1 MSNPFDGLA
10 KKSDSPGKKKS
21 DVVAAV
27 VPKKIAKNID
37 EFVAIKATVKS
48 GEADLKVLETEII
61 ECLREQQ
68 DTLAYAGQFTKSL
81 AANGLTETVAANGLT
96 ETARITYVTSDRFSV
111 PQDEASLTE
120 LKKITGPAF
129 DNMFETKRV
138 ITMKKDALENET
150 LLMKI
155 ATACEKAGMPLVE
168 AFDVCDKVI
177 AKSGLDEKQYSL
189 PKDKLSIFRTLVKQN
204 KPALK

>member
-81 AANGLTETVAANGLT
+81 AANGLTET
-96 ETARITYVTSDRFSV
+96 ARITYVTSDRFSV

-155 ATACEKAGMPLVE
+155 AAACEKAGMPLVE

-189 PKDKLSIFRTLVKQN
+189 PKDKLSIFRTLVEQN

>member
-1 MSNPFDGLA
+1 MSAFDKIA
-10 KKSDSPGKKKS
+10 KSAPSAPGKKS
-21 DVVAAV
+21 SVIAAV
-27 VPKKIAKNID
+27 VPKSVAKSID
-37 EFVAIKATVKS
+37 EFVTIKSSIKS
-48 GEADLKVLETEII
+48 EEADLKVLETQII

-68 DTLAYAGQFTKSL
+68 DKLAYTGQFTKSL
-81 AANGLTETVAANGLT
+81 LANGLTK
-96 ETARITYVTSDRFSV
+96 TARVTYVTSDRFSI
-111 PQDEASLTE
+111 PQDEASLAEIKRIVGT
-120 LKKITGPAF
+120 AY